1 MSTRAT
7 KGAKA
12 AQPPEANHS
21 VVVLPWLKRPM
32 QRFVLKNW
40 TAITIGSRIFAWRQL
55 DEIELAHE
63 LTHVKQWQRY
73 GITFIVRYL
82 MASRAAKAAG
92 GDRYWD
98 NVYER
103 EASEAAAKI
112 RKSEDR

>member
-1 MSTRAT
+1 VSPRASNN
-7 KGAKA
+7 AKA
-12 AQPPEANHS
+12 AKSPKANHT
-21 VVVLPWLKRPM
+21 VVVLPWLKGPM

-40 TAITIGSRIFAWRQL
+40 TAITIGSRIFAWRTL
-55 DEIELAHE
+55 DEVELAHE
-63 LTHVKQWQRY
+63 LTHVKQWQQY